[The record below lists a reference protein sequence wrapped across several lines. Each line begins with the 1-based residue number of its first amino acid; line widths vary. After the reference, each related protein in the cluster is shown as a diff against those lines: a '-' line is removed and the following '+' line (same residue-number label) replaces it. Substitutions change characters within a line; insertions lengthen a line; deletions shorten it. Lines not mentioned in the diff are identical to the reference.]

1 MKEIILY
8 EANDGV
14 RFELECDCVY
24 HEAFCDKVEEI
35 NKRLRKNEEIDGTLA
50 IEQDLDVVR
59 SAFKDLMEL
68 CAEEFPQLDG
78 RVFKEVASGQR
89 HISHANYLLQEYSDQ
104 YPTLRR
110 LFYRFMCIDI
120 NTGIEYEQSYFA
132 QNPQDF
138 KGKVLKLNHNSSN

>member
-1 MKEIILY
+1 MKAITLY

-50 IEQDLDVVR
+50 IEQDLDVVK

-78 RVFKEVASGQR
+78 RVFKEVATGKR
-89 HISHANYLLQEYSDQ
+89 HISHADYLLQEYSDH

-110 LFYRFMCIDI
+110 LFYRFLCIDM

-132 QNPQDF
+132 QYPQDF
-138 KGKVLKLNHNSSN
+138 KGKVLKLNQLF

>member
-1 MKEIILY
+1 MKAITLY

-14 RFELECDCVY
+14 RFELKCDCVN

-68 CAEEFPQLDG
+68 CAEEFSQLDG
-78 RVFKEVASGQR
+78 RVFKEVASGHR
-89 HISHANYLLQEYSDQ
+89 YISQANYLLQEYSEQ

-110 LFYRFMCIDI
+110 LFYRFLCIDM

-138 KGKVLKLNHNSSN
+138 KGKVLKLNQLF

>member
-1 MKEIILY
+1 MKAITLY

-14 RFELECDCVY
+14 RFDLECDCVY

-104 YPTLRR
+104 YNKHCQ
-110 LFYRFMCIDI
+110 F
-120 NTGIEYEQSYFA
+120 SYKFPA
-132 QNPQDF
+132 KSFNLTD
-138 KGKVLKLNHNSSN
+138 L